1 MRWLVIVV
9 VVYTS
14 LTMLRVR
21 LLAAQARLDD
31 HASASEP
38 PPLARRWRH
47 EPCTLASGM
56 PSRALRV
63 LCLTVAAALLAP
75 PVMRADEEDE
85 RPVDAV
91 AFAAALAREAPARA
105 EVLLR
110 FYAERDYR
118 PAWSRGHGLSRE
130 GEALARALRDAG
142 REGLDAAR
150 YWDPAWDAA
159 SDGDEGAAGTIDL
172 RLTDAFLRYASDV
185 GQGRLDP
192 AAVNPYW
199 AQRAR
204 PVDVFAL
211 LRDAVEARDLEQTLR
226 GLLPRNPQYAALR
239 EALSRYRAIAEKG
252 GWPAVAAPQR
262 PWRPGQRAPEVAA
275 LRARLA
281 VEGDLHA
288 SAHGAKALVFDVAVA
303 AAVKRFQLRHGLEPS
318 GTVDRHTL
326 AALNVPAPDRVR
338 QIELNLER
346 WRWLSPALED
356 RFVLV
361 NIAGFELHAFDGGR
375 DTLRMRVV
383 TGNAARTPT
392 PVFGRP
398 MTHVVFRPYW
408 NVPTSIAEDEIL
420 PAVYRDRGYLR
431 RHNMVL
437 VKDEGGT
444 QLRQRPGPGNALGL
458 VKFLLPNPFGV
469 YLHDTPEDAL
479 FARARRDKSHGCVR
493 VERPFELARFALG
506 GAPEWTPARI
516 KAAMA
521 RGGEQHVALP
531 APLPVFVTYLT
542 AWADEGGVTRFFP
555 DVYEHDAAQEKLL
568 Q

>member
-1 MRWLVIVV
+1 M
-9 VVYTS
+9 TPS
-14 LTMLRVR
+14 LSR
-21 LLAAQARLDD
+21 LLSLV
-31 HASASEP
+31 
-38 PPLARRWRH
+38 
-47 EPCTLASGM
+47 LAS
-56 PSRALRV
+56 
-63 LCLTVAAALLAP
+63 ALLAP
-75 PVMRADEEDE
+75 PALRADEEDE
-85 RPVDAV
+85 RTVDAV
-91 AFAAALAREAPARA
+91 AFAAALAREDPAAA

-110 FYAERDYR
+110 VYAARDYR
-118 PAWSRGHGLSRE
+118 PVWTQGHGLSRQ
-130 GEALARALRDAG
+130 GKALARVLRDAG
-142 REGLDAAR
+142 REGLEAAR
-150 YWDPAWDAA
+150 YWDPTFDAA
-159 SDGDEGAAGTIDL
+159 SDRDEAVAGALDL
-172 RLTDAFLRYASDV
+172 RLTHAFLRYAADV
-185 GQGRLDP
+185 ARGRLDP

-199 AQRAR
+199 AQRPP
-204 PVDVFAL
+204 PVDVAAL
-211 LRDAVEARDLEQTLR
+211 LRQAAESKDVEDTLR

-239 EALSRYRAIAEKG
+239 GALLRYRAIAEKG
-252 GWPAVAAPQR
+252 GWPALAAPRR
-262 PWRPGQRAPEVAA
+262 PWRQGQRAPDVPA

-281 VEGDLHA
+281 VEGDLQT
-288 SAHGAKALVFDVAVA
+288 SAQGAKASVFDETVA

-318 GTVDRHTL
+318 GAVDRQTL
-326 AALNVPAPDRVR
+326 AALNVPAAERVR

-346 WRWLSPALED
+346 WRWLSSSLQED

-375 DTLRMRVV
+375 DALRMRVV

-408 NVPTSIAEDEIL
+408 NVPASIAEDEIL

-431 RHNMVL
+431 RRNMVL
-437 VKDEGGT
+437 VKGDGGV

-458 VKFLLPNPFGV
+458 VKFLMPNPFGV

-493 VERPFELARFALG
+493 VERPFELARFVLG

-516 KAAMA
+516 RAAMA
-521 RGGEQHVALP
+521 SGGEQHVALP

-555 DVYEHDAAQEKLL
+555 DVYEHDAAQHKLL